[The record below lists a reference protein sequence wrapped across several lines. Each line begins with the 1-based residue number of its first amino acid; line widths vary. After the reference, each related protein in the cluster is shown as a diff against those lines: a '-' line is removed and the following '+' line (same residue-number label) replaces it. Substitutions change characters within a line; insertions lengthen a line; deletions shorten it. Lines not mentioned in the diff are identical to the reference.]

1 MTNNCS
7 AYGINQ
13 TTKKLNTNVGIFTFS
28 IAKKVRKPTLLRNS
42 KKQPLALQRH
52 TCTTFQRNA
61 KVCIFL
67 FSRTK
72 RTLPFL
78 LRHSKIFPLNFQR
91 LASTLLSA
99 PNLHTLAAPC
109 LHLPTFLKQVVLRGL
124 GKIEIPQRLLVTFR
138 RYKSHTLLQAYSVT
152 LIVNCTPRVCWVL
165 A

>member
-1 MTNNCS
+1 MVVFKFLKAVLRRDSSLASPCSLLRMTNNYP
-7 AYGINQ
+7 AWRNKQ
-13 TTKKLNTNVGIFTFS
+13 NNKKAEHKGWRIPLNT
-28 IAKKVRKPTLLRNS
+28 AKKVRNPTLLRNS

-109 LHLPTFLKQVVLRGL
+109 LHLPTFLK
-124 GKIEIPQRLLVTFR
+124 
-138 RYKSHTLLQAYSVT
+138 
-152 LIVNCTPRVCWVL
+152 
-165 A
+165 